1 MARLG
6 DVCSFFSGTGFPN
19 AYQGQKT
26 GKYPFYQV
34 GDISKNVLLG
44 NRELISSDNYID
56 DDTVQAIKGTV
67 LPPKTVVFAKIG
79 EALRLNRRAITNCYC
94 LVDNNAM
101 GILADNTVLD
111 ELYFYYFMCSVDLQ
125 HYCEST
131 TVPSVRKTRIAEIE
145 IPLPSLEEQ
154 RRIATVLDK
163 VSDLITKRRAQ
174 LDKLDLLVKSRF
186 VEMFGDPETNP
197 MNWPIVEIGAIT
209 KTIDSGWSGNGTQRE
224 KKVGE
229 IAVLKVS
236 AVTKG
241 YFIPEE
247 SKVLDDQQNIKKYVF
262 PQKGDLLFSRANT
275 KEMVGA
281 TAIIREDYPELIL
294 PDKLWKIRFS
304 DTTNVVYM
312 KYILSSKAIRNKF
325 SDASTGT
332 SGSMYNVSMEKFKAI
347 QIPMPGTSIQ
357 HQFASFVESVE
368 QSKLTI
374 QQSLDKLEMLK
385 KALMQQYFG

>member
-26 GKYPFYQV
+26 GKYPFYKV
-34 GDISKNVLLG
+34 RDISKNVLLG

-163 VSDLITKRRAQ
+163 VSDLIAKRRAQ
-174 LDKLDLLVKSRF
+174 LDKLDELVKARF
-186 VEMFGDPETNP
+186 VEMFGDPSENTR
-197 MNWPIVEIGAIT
+197 WPTIKLSQIGELNR
-209 KTIDSGWSGNGTQRE
+209 G
-224 KKVGE
+224 
-229 IAVLKVS
+229 VS
-236 AVTKG
+236 KHRPRNDPRLLGGVYPLIQT
-241 YFIPEE
+241 
-247 SKVLDDQQNIKKYVF
+247 
-262 PQKGDLLFSRANT
+262 GDVSN
-275 KEMVGA
+275 
-281 TAIIREDYPELIL
+281 
-294 PDKLWKIRFS
+294 S
-304 DTTNVVYM
+304 DL
-312 KYILSSKAIRNKF
+312 YILSYS
-325 SDASTGT
+325 STYSELGLKQSRLWKSGT
-332 SGSMYNVSMEKFKAI
+332 LCITIAANIA
-347 QIPMPGTSIQ
+347 QTSILTFDACFPDSVVGFIPSDNTNSVFI
-357 HQFASFVESVE
+357 HYWFSFFQKILEEQAPQVAQKNINLKILSDLDVIVPPYTLQEDFSAFVGQVEKL
-368 QSKLTI
+368 KLTI
-374 QQSLDKLEMLK
+374 QQSLDKLETLK